1 MTLTQ
6 PTILRCQQ
14 NIALE
19 DRHSLPI
26 EGDLVVT
33 FGAFYFSRTWTYR
46 RALIKPS
53 WLTILMGTG
62 FFKFYGLA
70 ALAWGVIVIRTTDP
84 VMARPSI

>member
-26 EGDLVVT
+26 EGDLVVSL
-33 FGAFYFSRTWTYR
+33 GAFYFSKTWTYR
-46 RALIKPS
+46 RALRKPS
-53 WLTILMGTG
+53 WLTILIGTG
-62 FFKFYGLA
+62 FFKFYGVA
-70 ALAWGVIVIRTTDP
+70 ALAWGVIVIRTSDP
-84 VMARPSI
+84 VIALPSI